1 MDEPKDQK
9 IEALL
14 KLEKPL
20 KNGLDNVD
28 PKFKQYITDVP
39 KEMLFELVE
48 SGGVYMNIEPLL
60 HLAAAKIAL
69 DVRDLYIS
77 DIRRYFSCENDVP
90 FFSEEE
96 ETKMKEENI
105 WINEKEPIEIQIRGR
120 RGSQVAPKEEN
131 INDLPLRGLGLL
143 GTK

>member
-1 MDEPKDQK
+1 MDEPKEQK
-9 IEALL
+9 IEALI

-48 SGGVYMNIEPLL
+48 SGGVYMNIESLL

-105 WINEKEPIEIQIRGR
+105 WINEKEPIEI
-120 RGSQVAPKEEN
+120 
-131 INDLPLRGLGLL
+131 
-143 GTK
+143 

>member
-1 MDEPKDQK
+1 MDN
-9 IEALL
+9 I
-14 KLEKPL
+14 
-20 KNGLDNVD
+20 D
-28 PKFKQYITDVP
+28 PKFRQYITDVP

-120 RGSQVAPKEEN
+120 RGS
-131 INDLPLRGLGLL
+131 
-143 GTK
+143 

>member
-9 IEALL
+9 IEALI

-20 KNGLDNVD
+20 KNGLDTID
-28 PKFKQYITDVP
+28 PKFKAFITDVP

-48 SGGVYMNIEPLL
+48 SGGVYMNIESLL
-60 HLAAAKIAL
+60 NLAAAKIAL
-69 DVRDLYIS
+69 DVRDLYIT
-77 DIRRYFSCENDVP
+77 DIRRYFSCDNDVP

-96 ETKMKEENI
+96 ETKMREENI

-120 RGSQVAPKEEN
+120 RGS
-131 INDLPLRGLGLL
+131 
-143 GTK
+143 